1 MRLFLFSNY
10 RKHICVAIVVWYN
23 VDECYPFLYS
33 RYNMDTTQANE
44 YINSINRVFDHIEQN
59 LCTAMTLEELS
70 TIAGFSQYHF
80 HRIFSAMTGETLFSF
95 IWRLR
100 LERAAALLCS
110 SGKPVTQI
118 AHSLCFSSSAVFSR
132 MFKKQFGMSPSEFRK
147 SNQSQNDSSLSQL
160 LRNCSNAAYLYSLYD
175 TDSDHKEIFRRFEM
189 ETKVVIEKMEDTRV
203 AYLRY
208 VGPYAG
214 DEKLFESL
222 YAKLGA
228 WAGPRGIDMATSYI
242 IYHDDP
248 NITDEQK
255 LRLSV
260 CVPIPDSAEVSG
272 EFGEMTI
279 KGGSYAVGTFNLTS
293 QEYGEAWG
301 YMCGQWLPQSG
312 YKPADSVPFERY
324 TNGGDDVSCSG
335 KMKVD
340 ICIPVE
346 ID

>member
-1 MRLFLFSNY
+1 
-10 RKHICVAIVVWYN
+10 
-23 VDECYPFLYS
+23 
-33 RYNMDTTQANE
+33 MDKAQANE
-44 YINSINRVFDHIEQN
+44 YVSRINKVLDYIDTN
-59 LCTAMTLEELS
+59 LCSPLSLDELS
-70 TIAGFSQYHF
+70 GIAGFSEYHF

-110 SGKPVTQI
+110 SSKPVTQI

-132 MFKKQFGMSPSEFRK
+132 MFKKSFGMSPSEYRK
-147 SNQSQNDSSLSQL
+147 SNQNQKDSSLSQL
-160 LRNCSNAAYLYSLYD
+160 LRNADKASPVYPLYD
-175 TDSDHKEIFRRFEM
+175 VNDDYKEIIRRFAM
-189 ETKVVIEKMEDTRV
+189 ETKVVIENMKDTRV

-214 DEKLFESL
+214 DEKLFERL

-228 WAGPRGIDMATSYI
+228 WAGPRGIDMSTSYI

-260 CVPIPDSAEVSG
+260 CVPIPDSVQPSG
-272 EFGEMTI
+272 EFGEMVLS
-279 KGGSYAVGTFNLTS
+279 GGSFAVGTFNLNS
-293 QEYGEAWG
+293 QEYGQAWG
-301 YMCGQWLPQSG
+301 YMCGQWLPSSG

-324 TNGGDDVSCSG
+324 TQTGVDESG
-335 KMKVD
+335 RMSVD

-346 ID
+346 VE